1 MTSGPR
7 SEYADVTDMF
17 RRLVALDEQSIEYR
31 RQREVIIERCLPL
44 ANHIAGR
51 VSNRGEPLEDL
62 VQVAR
67 VGLIHAVNRF
77 DAENGADFLATAG
90 GREPGHHADGRR
102 PGAAAPADGPR

>member
-7 SEYADVTDMF
+7 SEYDDVTDML

-44 ANHIAGR
+44 ADHIAR
-51 VSNRGEPLEDL
+51 WFSNRGELSKDL

-67 VGLIHAVNRF
+67 MGLIQAVNRLTPTTVPISWRSPF
-77 DAENGADFLATAG
+77 
-90 GREPGHHADGRR
+90 P
-102 PGAAAPADGPR
+102 P